1 MSTDPDAEAFAEQLA
16 GALDQEAERTARR
29 DAGVDPVTD
38 AVVDQLHAAETWSD
52 PPADLRSRVLAAVA
66 AEQAEQVSRPSK
78 PAEGATVRPLVPRR
92 RRLLWAIPATAV
104 AAVAFTFTVLAVN
117 DYVNRPDRGTTYSA
131 AGTALAPNAGARVS
145 VAPSAAGFSVVI
157 DAHDL
162 PAAAPGSYYA
172 AFLTGPRGVVP
183 LGSFHARK
191 LGKPI
196 TMWSG
201 VDPKDYPTF
210 VVTLQR
216 EGGPPGP
223 SDLVVL
229 RGRLSG

>member
-1 MSTDPDAEAFAEQLA
+1 MSREPDAEAFAQQLA
-16 GALDQEAERTARR
+16 AALDQEAERTARR
-29 DAGVDPVTD
+29 DDVAVDPVTD
-38 AVVDQLHAAETWSD
+38 AVVAQLRAPATWSD
-52 PPADLRSRVLAAVA
+52 PPADLRTRVLAAVA
-66 AEQAEQVSRPSK
+66 TEQADQVE
-78 PAEGATVRPLVPRR
+78 PADGATVRPLVPRR
-92 RRLLWAIPATAV
+92 RRLLWAIPAAAV
-104 AAVAFTFTVLAVN
+104 AAVVFTFSVLAVN
-117 DYVNRPDRGTTYSA
+117 DYVNRPDRSTTYSA
-131 AGTALAPNAGARVS
+131 AGTALAPQAGAQVS
-145 VAPSAAGFSVVI
+145 IAPAAAGFSVII

-210 VVTLQR
+210 TVTLQR

-229 RGRLSG
+229 RGTLSG